1 MADPVKISELP
12 SISSVQPNDI
22 IPIVDA
28 ALTQTS
34 KATASQIAAIG
45 GGPPGDGTVTEGKIA
60 AGAVTAGKVN
70 FTGPDKLLS
79 RTLTGAGVATE
90 IPCTSYARGLL
101 ATSDSAGALTYLGG
115 LQSSQ
120 SPTFTGTVT
129 VTGTVTASG
138 NVTSASKF
146 ITPAGTSAAPTYTF
160 SNDNDTGLAQVGGAG
175 SVSIVT
181 DGVER
186 MRVTA
191 TGAMQSVAAGGSTLL
206 PMLAC
211 RAWVLAESNFIHASQ
226 NVSSISRPQAGVY
239 GVNFTTPMPSA
250 SYCVTGCTNMQADY
264 LFRFGTLGA
273 NSFTCSTYT
282 FTSLD
287 FVDAY
292 RWTAAVFL

>member
-12 SISSVQPNDI
+12 AISSVQANDI

-34 KATASQIAAIG
+34 KATAAQIAAIG

-60 AGAVTAGKVN
+60 AGAVTAGKVG

-79 RTLTGAGVATE
+79 RTLTGAGAGTE
-90 IPCTSYARGLL
+90 IPCTPYARGLL
-101 ATSDSAGALTYLGG
+101 AVSTAGDARTYLNA
-115 LQSSQ
+115 LQSSD

-129 VTGTVTASG
+129 VSGDLSVSGGISGQVRSVDGTAGSPAYSFSGDTNTGIAR
-138 NVTSASKF
+138 
-146 ITPAGTSAAPTYTF
+146 
-160 SNDNDTGLAQVGGAG
+160 LGGADTL
-175 SVSIVT
+175 SLVT
-181 DGVER
+181 GGVER

-226 NVSSISRPQAGVY
+226 NVSSISRSQAGVY

-250 SYCVTGCTNMQADY
+250 AYCVTGSTNQQADY
-264 LFRFGTLGA
+264 LFRFGTLA
-273 NSFTCSTYT
+273 THSFTCSTYT
-282 FTSLD
+282 FTSLE

-292 RWTAAVFL
+292 RWTTAVFL